1 MNNVHCNGDEDSLFN
16 CTYNSDPC
24 TQYSTRAQTA
34 HVVCSM
40 DPISEGE
47 IDSRMD
53 LKMLSYDA
61 RVRHISIMYS
71 QAIRFP

>member
-47 IDSRMD
+47 DSGMD
-53 LKMLSYDA
+53 LKML
-61 RVRHISIMYS
+61 
-71 QAIRFP
+71 